1 MLFLEAT
8 ILNFETRFGKKLDF
22 KFFSLDTATLNKH
35 IIFYIT
41 NLPQYQAAHRF
52 SLHVR
57 GVQMLCHVDQNHLSQ
72 KNIEFLKQ
80 FKRNYFMTFFPA

>member
-22 KFFSLDTATLNKH
+22 KLFSLDTATLNKH

-41 NLPQYQAAHRF
+41 NLP
-52 SLHVR
+52 
-57 GVQMLCHVDQNHLSQ
+57 
-72 KNIEFLKQ
+72 
-80 FKRNYFMTFFPA
+80 